1 MEMGNGKCDE
11 TLKYYEKLINNLNV
25 TWIEVI
31 RYQRAIYLSLLFDK
45 LDKAGEYIEMGL
57 KLRPDDA
64 SLWYF
69 KGRLIL

>member
-31 RYQRAIYLSLLFDK
+31 RY
-45 LDKAGEYIEMGL
+45 
-57 KLRPDDA
+57 
-64 SLWYF
+64 
-69 KGRLIL
+69 